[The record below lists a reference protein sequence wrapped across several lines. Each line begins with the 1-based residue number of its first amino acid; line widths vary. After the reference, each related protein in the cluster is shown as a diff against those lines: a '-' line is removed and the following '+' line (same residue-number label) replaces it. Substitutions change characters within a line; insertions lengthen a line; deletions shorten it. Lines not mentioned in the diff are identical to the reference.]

1 MGLRDQAL
9 GDAKGNGSTEGL
21 ADERDVGRR
30 EPEGVER
37 PVDGGEAVG
46 DEAVLR
52 GGAAGET
59 EAPVVDGQDVDL
71 GGVGGGEGA
80 EVGGAPGGADSAG
93 VLKRWMSVAISRYQ
107 WYKYQVSLRTPW
119 TVVPVSKTPRK

>member
-1 MGLRDQAL
+1 M
-9 GDAKGNGSTEGL
+9 
-21 ADERDVGRR
+21 GRR

-46 DEAVLR
+46 DEAVFG

-71 GGVGGGEGA
+71 GGVRRGEGA
-80 EVGGAPGGADSAG
+80 QVGGAPAGADGAG
-93 VLKRWMSVAISRYQ
+93 VLKRWMSVAISR
-107 WYKYQVSLRTPW
+107 
-119 TVVPVSKTPRK
+119 

>member
-1 MGLRDQAL
+1 M
-9 GDAKGNGSTEGL
+9 
-21 ADERDVGRR
+21 GRR

-52 GGAAGET
+52 GSAAGET
-59 EAPVVDGQDVDL
+59 EASVIDGQDVDL

-80 EVGGAPGGADSAG
+80 EVGRAPGIADSTG
-93 VLKRWMSVAISRYQ
+93 ILKR
-107 WYKYQVSLRTPW
+107 
-119 TVVPVSKTPRK
+119 